1 MKYTYYTQIP
11 TDRLS
16 KQIIEKHIII
26 TDDIEANVPL
36 TDIIELA
43 TKHNLKIEDVNV
55 GLVLSDHQS
64 YYGPEFSS
72 IALFYNTLE
81 NDEEF
86 EARKVV
92 WQKAKFNEL
101 KRADDKLKAEE
112 LSILEKREKLQKQIN
127 ALDNKIIGLNKKRT
141 KE

>member
-64 YYGPEFSS
+64 Y
-72 IALFYNTLE
+72 TLE